1 MVTRSNMD
9 KSSGPKASPQ
19 GRWDAPDRPAGKE
32 GPGSDFEVFVGNLS
46 WSATEADLRQHFASC
61 GTIVRVKVLMSPD
74 GRSKGAAFVGFDNEA
89 SVEAALRLAGTDFL
103 DRQLKVSKAG
113 DKPVR
118 RDAPPAAARGDSS
131 VVFVGNVSYQCTEE
145 DLRAFFAGCGPIK
158 SVRVAMGE
166 DGRPKGFAHVEFES
180 ATAAAQA
187 VALSGREL
195 VERQVRVDYAEQKGS
210 SRGGRGG
217 RGGSGGRGRR
227 GGWGNPGQGAP
238 SSAPKQG
245 GWD

>member
-1 MVTRSNMD
+1 MVPCSNMD

-19 GRWDAPDRPAGKE
+19 GRWDAPERPAGKE
-32 GPGSDFEVFVGNLS
+32 APGNAFEVFVGNLS
-46 WSATEADLRQHFASC
+46 WSVTEADLRQQFASC
-61 GTIVRVKVLMSPD
+61 GTIVRVKVLTSPD
-74 GRSKGAAFVGFDNEA
+74 GRSKGAAFVGFD
-89 SVEAALRLAGTDFL
+89 SEAAVNSALAFAGADFMG
-103 DRQLKVSKAG
+103 RQLKVSKAG

-118 RDAPPAAARGDSS
+118 RDDAPAASAAPRAESS

-158 SVRVAMGE
+158 SVRVAMGD

-180 ATAAAQA
+180 AAAAAQA

-195 VERQVRVDYAEQKGS
+195 VERQVRVDFAEQKGG

-217 RGGSGGRGRR
+217 RGSRR
-227 GGWGNPGQGAP
+227 GGWAKPGPAA